1 MLRNDGFMSSAMD
14 TARTDVSGLDEWK
27 VFFSPDFGLAMEAI
41 QRSQYLENRRFDLS
55 ITQSYKTGKWE
66 N

>member
-41 QRSQYLENRRFDLS
+41 QRSHTTWKTDVLL
-55 ITQSYKTGKWE
+55 TQSYETGKWE